1 MTPKTFKTATDIRDY
16 LADILS
22 RAERGELSAREASG
36 IAALARVQ
44 LRCVEIA
51 DDPERV
57 VVAGSPEDPL
67 AFITKLGDRQ
77 EAAKHL
83 KDVYKWKWDYP

>member
-1 MTPKTFKTATDIRDY
+1 MKTKTFKTATDIRDY
-16 LADILS
+16 LADILG

-67 AFITKLGDRQ
+67 AFVTKLGDRQ
-77 EAAKHL
+77 EAAEHL
-83 KDVYKWKWDYP
+83 KGAFGWKWNA

>member
-1 MTPKTFKTATDIRDY
+1 MTQKAFKTATDIRDY
-16 LADILS
+16 LADILG

-44 LRCVEIA
+44 LRCIEISE
-51 DDPERV
+51 DPERV

-67 AFITKLGDRQ
+67 AFIEKLADRQ
-77 EAAKHL
+77 EAAEHL
-83 KDVYKWKWDYP
+83 KKVYEWKWKY